1 MTTACSVRVEA
12 SYRKEKNRSTA
23 LPCLALSSI
32 VLFFKLGGE
41 KLNDLHVYCNDPGE
55 FFQDPTWIL

>member
-1 MTTACSVRVEA
+1 MTTACSVRVKA
-12 SYRKEKNRSTA
+12 SYREEKNSSTA
-23 LPCLALSSI
+23 LPCLALSSS

-55 FFQDPTWIL
+55 FYQDHTRIL